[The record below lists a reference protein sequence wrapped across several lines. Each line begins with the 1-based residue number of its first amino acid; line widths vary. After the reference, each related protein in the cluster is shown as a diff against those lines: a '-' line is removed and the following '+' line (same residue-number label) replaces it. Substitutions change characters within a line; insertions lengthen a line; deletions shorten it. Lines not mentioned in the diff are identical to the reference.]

1 MKQSVVCMHLSQ
13 GIKRIQQPNTN
24 IIIPILKGVGVIIL
38 GAPYPLHCY
47 PAPMAQSQWDGD
59 NYILVFSI
67 KCHIWYVYHL
77 CNALIRALAMPNRPS

>member
-1 MKQSVVCMHLSQ
+1 MHLNQ
-13 GIKRIQQPNTN
+13 GIERFQPYTN
-24 IIIPILKGVGVIIL
+24 IIFAILKGVGVIIL

-47 PAPMAQSQWDGD
+47 PAPMAQWDGD